1 MFIILVYDAGEER
14 VSKFLKTCR
23 RYLTWVQCSVFEGEL
38 TGAQFARLKSDL
50 RKIMNPEEDSVIIYT
65 FRTKHYFEREVIGLE
80 KGSSEE
86 FIF

>member
-1 MFIILVYDAGEER
+1 MFVILVYDAKEQR

-23 RYLTWVQCSVFEGEL
+23 RYLTWVQCSALEGEL
-38 TGAQFARLKSDL
+38 SAAQLARLRNDL
-50 RKIMNPEEDSVIIYT
+50 RKIMNPEEDSVIIYS
-65 FRTKHYFEREVIGLE
+65 FRTKHYFEREVMGLE